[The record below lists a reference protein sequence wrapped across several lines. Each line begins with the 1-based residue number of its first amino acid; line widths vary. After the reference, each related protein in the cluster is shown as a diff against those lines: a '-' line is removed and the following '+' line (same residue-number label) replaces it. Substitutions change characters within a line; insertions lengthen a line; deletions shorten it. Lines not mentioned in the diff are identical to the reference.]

1 MLILGMI
8 TMLMGA
14 ILALFSINLKRTLA
28 CSSMSQIGFMM
39 VGIAMQGILGEHNAL
54 ADRTLLHFI
63 NHSMLKLVLSV
74 RRRGIHEPS

>member
-1 MLILGMI
+1 
-8 TMLMGA
+8 MLMGA

-54 ADRTLLHFI
+54 AASGTLLHFI
-63 NHSMLKLVLSV
+63 NHSMLKLVLFLSAGV
-74 RRRGIHEPS
+74 VFMRCV